1 MDRENKHLHPEMM
14 FLVVGLSRMFDK
26 EMRKV
31 CEENGVPVG
40 YRELLREL
48 GHCDGCGQRSL
59 AENVGIKP
67 SSASIA
73 LDKMERD
80 GYIYREQSEF
90 DRRAVKVY
98 LTEKG
103 KSVNAKNKERLAA
116 LEKEFASTITSTEEE
131 EVKRI
136 LEKVIAGFCAERGQ
150 EYPPMRP
157 HTKISSEMVQV
168 KR

>member
-1 MDRENKHLHPEMM
+1 MDRENEQIRPEMM
-14 FLVVGLSRMFDK
+14 FLIVGLSRMFDR

-31 CEENGVPVG
+31 CEENGVPAG

-48 GHCDGCGQRSL
+48 SHHDGCGQRSL
-59 AENVGIKP
+59 AESVGIKP
-67 SSASIA
+67 SSTSIA

-90 DRRAVKVY
+90 DRRAVKVH

-103 KSVNAKNKERLAA
+103 KSVNAKNKERLLA
-116 LEKEFASTITSTEEE
+116 LEKEFASTLTPVEAEEA
-131 EVKRI
+131 RRL
-136 LEKVIAGFCAERGQ
+136 LEKVIVGFCAARGQ

-157 HTKISSEMVQV
+157 HTDNEQ
-168 KR
+168 